1 MVLSIDSSAGN
12 KQSHLVSLVEVP
24 SQMAG
29 AKFFPWN
36 VSKGFF
42 MDHQLTREVEF
53 GSLHPKVKPSNY
65 NRKGIAA

>member
-1 MVLSIDSSAGN
+1 
-12 KQSHLVSLVEVP
+12 
-24 SQMAG
+24 MAG